1 MPLRIRIVG
10 LTSLNTPV
18 PCRGSSRRPSGA
30 VPASYEFMVDDE
42 PLEPIS
48 LAKAETFVFRAR
60 IDAPLRTSF
69 GTMYDRPSVLVR
81 LEDKDGAY
89 GWGEV
94 WCNFPSDGAEHR
106 ANLISDVLIPL
117 LFEQSSIQPAE
128 TLSFLSQKT
137 HILTIQCGEPGPLSQ
152 AIAGLDIAIWDLIA
166 RKNGKPLYTLFSNK
180 AVEKVPVYA
189 SGINPDESLKTV
201 SDCRTEGYRAF
212 KLKVGFGHEFDF
224 PNITRIIEQLSTDEA
239 LMLDANQAWSL
250 AEAKDF
256 IGKISDYPIEW
267 LEEPLAADR
276 PEAEWAELSWA
287 SSVPLA
293 AGENIRGIED
303 FSNRISAG
311 HITVIQPD
319 VCKWGGATGCLQ
331 VARKAVKAGKRYC
344 PHYLGG
350 GIGLL
355 ASAHILAAAGGDG
368 LLELDI
374 NPNPLREGL
383 AIPFPE
389 FKNGHFILSNSPGLG
404 VEPDFEIVKKYLVA
418 NYVTASR

>member
-1 MPLRIRIVG
+1 MPISHQI
-10 LTSLNTPV
+10 
-18 PCRGSSRRPSGA
+18 
-30 VPASYEFMVDDE
+30 
-42 PLEPIS
+42 EPIR
-48 LAKAETFVFRAR
+48 LAKAETFVFRAP
-60 IDAPLRTSF
+60 IDVPVRTSF
-69 GTMYDRPSVLVR
+69 GTMHDRPAVLVR

-94 WCNFPSDGAEHR
+94 WCNFPSVGAEHR
-106 ANLISDVLIPL
+106 ARLINDLLIPM

-128 TLSFLSQKT
+128 ILSFLTQKT
-137 HILTIQCGEPGPLSQ
+137 HNLTIQCGEPGPLSQ
-152 AIAGLDIAIWDLIA
+152 AIAGLDIAIWDLMA
-166 RKNGKPLYTLFSNK
+166 RKIGKPLYTLFSNK
-180 AVEKVPVYA
+180 EVEKVTVYA
-189 SGINPDESLKTV
+189 SGINPDEPLKTV
-201 SDCRTEGYRAF
+201 SDYRKKGYRAF

-224 PNITRIIEQLSTDEA
+224 LNITRIIEQLSTNEA

-250 AEAKDF
+250 AEAKKI

-267 LEEPLAADR
+267 LEEPLPADR
-276 PEAEWAELSWA
+276 PEAEWAELSLA
-287 SSVPLA
+287 SPIPLA

-319 VCKWGGATGCLQ
+319 VCKWGGVTGCLQ
-331 VARKAVKAGKRYC
+331 VARKALEARQRYC

-355 ASAHILAAAGGDG
+355 ASAHILAAAGGND

-389 FKNGHFILSNSPGLG
+389 FKDGHFILPNSPGLG
-404 VEPDFEIVKKYLVA
+404 VEPDFGIIKKYLVS
-418 NYVTASR
+418 NYATASR

>member
-1 MPLRIRIVG
+1 M
-10 LTSLNTPV
+10 T
-18 PCRGSSRRPSGA
+18 
-30 VPASYEFMVDDE
+30 DDE
-42 PLEPIS
+42 LLEPIS

-60 IDAPLRTSF
+60 IDTPVRTSF

-94 WCNFPSDGAEHR
+94 WCNFPNDGAKHR
-106 ANLISDVLIPL
+106 ARLISDVLIPL
-117 LFEQSSIQPAE
+117 LFDQSFIQPAE
-128 TLSFLSQKT
+128 TLSLLTQKT
-137 HILTIQCGEPGPLSQ
+137 HILTIQCGEPGPLAQ

-166 RKNGKPLYTLFSNK
+166 RKNGKPLYTLLSNK
-180 AVEKVPVYA
+180 AVEKIPVYA

-201 SDCRTEGYRAF
+201 SDCRKEGYRAF

-224 PNITRIIEQLSTDEA
+224 ANITRIAEQLNTNEG

-250 AEAKDF
+250 AEAKIF

-267 LEEPLAADR
+267 LEEPLPADR
-276 PEAEWAELSWA
+276 PEAEWAELSSA
-287 SSVPLA
+287 SPMPLA

-303 FSNRISAG
+303 FSNRISSG

-319 VCKWGGATGCLQ
+319 VSKWGGVTGCLQ
-331 VARKAVKAGKRYC
+331 VARKALDAGKRYC

-368 LLELDI
+368 LLEVDI

-389 FKNGHFILSNSPGLG
+389 FKDGHFILPNSPGLG
-404 VEPDFEIVKKYLVA
+404 VEPDFGMVKKFLVS
-418 NYVTASR
+418 NYATASH

>member
-1 MPLRIRIVG
+1 MTEEEL
-10 LTSLNTPV
+10 
-18 PCRGSSRRPSGA
+18 
-30 VPASYEFMVDDE
+30 
-42 PLEPIS
+42 LEPIS
-48 LAKAETFVFRAR
+48 LAKAETFVFKAR

-69 GTMYDRPSVLVR
+69 GTMYDRPTVLVR

-94 WCNFPSDGAEHR
+94 WCNFPSIGAEHR
-106 ANLISDVLIPL
+106 ANLINDVLIPL
-117 LFEQSSIQPAE
+117 LFEQSTIQPAE
-128 TLSFLSQKT
+128 TLSFLTQKT
-137 HILTIQCGEPGPLSQ
+137 HIFTIQCGEPGPLSQ
-152 AIAGLDIAIWDLIA
+152 AIAGFDIAIWDLIA
-166 RKNGKPLYTLFSNK
+166 RKNDKPLYTLFSNNE
-180 AVEKVPVYA
+180 VEKVPVYA
-189 SGINPDESLKTV
+189 SGIHPDESLKTV
-201 SDCRTEGYRAF
+201 SDCRKEGYRAF

-224 PNITRIIEQLSTDEA
+224 AHIARIAEQLRTNEA

-250 AEAKDF
+250 AEAKGF
-256 IGKISDYPIEW
+256 IDKISDYPIEW
-267 LEEPLAADR
+267 LEEPLPEDR

-287 SSVPLA
+287 SPIPLA

-311 HITVIQPD
+311 HITVFQPD
-319 VCKWGGATGCLQ
+319 VCKWGGVTGCLR
-331 VARKAVKAGKRYC
+331 VARKAIKAGKRYC

-389 FKNGHFILSNSPGLG
+389 FKDGHFILPNSSGLG
-404 VEPDFEIVKKYLVA
+404 VEPDIEIVKKYLVA
-418 NYVTASR
+418 NYATVAR

>member
-1 MPLRIRIVG
+1 VPLFH
-10 LTSLNTPV
+10 
-18 PCRGSSRRPSGA
+18 
-30 VPASYEFMVDDE
+30 EFMTE
-42 PLEPIS
+42 EELLEPIS
-48 LAKAETFVFRAR
+48 LAKAETFVFKAR

-69 GTMYDRPSVLVR
+69 GTMYDRPTVLVR

-94 WCNFPSDGAEHR
+94 WCNFPSIGAEHR
-106 ANLISDVLIPL
+106 ANLINDVLIPL
-117 LFEQSSIQPAE
+117 LFEQSTIQPAE
-128 TLSFLSQKT
+128 TLSFLTQKT

-166 RKNGKPLYTLFSNK
+166 RKKGKPLYTLFSNK

-201 SDCRTEGYRAF
+201 SDCRKEGYRSF
-212 KLKVGFGHEFDF
+212 KLKVGFGHKFDY
-224 PNITRIIEQLSTDEA
+224 PNITRIIEQLNTNEA

-250 AEAKDF
+250 AEAKIF

-267 LEEPLAADR
+267 LEEPLPADR
-276 PEAEWAELSWA
+276 PEAEWAELSSA
-287 SSVPLA
+287 SPMPLA

-303 FSNRISAG
+303 FNDRISAG

-319 VCKWGGATGCLQ
+319 ACKWGGVTGCLQ
-331 VARKAVKAGKRYC
+331 VARKAIEAGKRYC

-368 LLELDI
+368 LLEVDI

-383 AIPFPE
+383 SIPFPE
-389 FKNGHFILSNSPGLG
+389 FKDGHFILPNSPGLG
-404 VEPDFEIVKKYLVA
+404 VEPDFGMVKNHLVA
-418 NYVTASR
+418 SYATASR

>member
-1 MPLRIRIVG
+1 M
-10 LTSLNTPV
+10 T
-18 PCRGSSRRPSGA
+18 
-30 VPASYEFMVDDE
+30 DE
-42 PLEPIS
+42 ELLEPIS

-94 WCNFPSDGAEHR
+94 WCNFPSVGAEHR
-106 ANLISDVLIPL
+106 ANLINDVLIPL
-117 LFEQSSIQPAE
+117 LFEKSSIQPAE
-128 TLSFLSQKT
+128 TLSFLTQKT

-152 AIAGLDIAIWDLIA
+152 AIAGLDIAVWDLIA
-166 RKNGKPLYTLFSNK
+166 RKKGKPLYTLFCNK

-201 SDCRTEGYRAF
+201 SDCRKEGYRAF
-212 KLKVGFGHEFDF
+212 KLKVGFGHKSDY
-224 PNITRIIEQLSTDEA
+224 PNITQIIEQLNTNEA

-250 AEAKDF
+250 AEAKIF
-256 IGKISDYPIEW
+256 IGKLCNYPIEW
-267 LEEPLAADR
+267 LEEPLPADR
-276 PEAEWAELSWA
+276 PEAEWAELSSA
-287 SSVPLA
+287 SPMPLA
-293 AGENIRGIED
+293 AGENIRGIEN
-303 FSNRISAG
+303 FNNRISAG

-319 VCKWGGATGCLQ
+319 VCKWGGVTGCLQ
-331 VARKAVKAGKRYC
+331 VARKAIEAGKRYC

-355 ASAHILAAAGGDG
+355 ASAHILAAAGGGG
-368 LLELDI
+368 LLEVDI

-383 AIPFPE
+383 SIPFPE
-389 FKNGHFILSNSPGLG
+389 FKDGHFILPNSPGLG
-404 VEPDFEIVKKYLVA
+404 VEPDFGMVKKYLTSSYA
-418 NYVTASR
+418 TASR

>member
-1 MPLRIRIVG
+1 VPLFH
-10 LTSLNTPV
+10 
-18 PCRGSSRRPSGA
+18 
-30 VPASYEFMVDDE
+30 EFMTE
-42 PLEPIS
+42 EELLEPIS
-48 LAKAETFVFRAR
+48 LAKAETFVFKAR

-69 GTMYDRPSVLVR
+69 GTMYDRPTVLVR

-94 WCNFPSDGAEHR
+94 WCNFPSIGAEHR
-106 ANLISDVLIPL
+106 ANLINDVLIPL
-117 LFEQSSIQPAE
+117 LFEQSTIQPAE
-128 TLSFLSQKT
+128 TLSFLTQKT

-166 RKNGKPLYTLFSNK
+166 RKKGKPLYTLFSNK

-201 SDCRTEGYRAF
+201 SDCRKEGYRSF
-212 KLKVGFGHEFDF
+212 KLKVGFGHKFDY
-224 PNITRIIEQLSTDEA
+224 PNITRIIEQLNTNEA

-250 AEAKDF
+250 AEAKIF

-267 LEEPLAADR
+267 LEEPLPADR
-276 PEAEWAELSWA
+276 PEAEWAELSSA
-287 SSVPLA
+287 SPMPLA

-303 FSNRISAG
+303 FNDRISAG

-319 VCKWGGATGCLQ
+319 ACKWGGVTGCLQ
-331 VARKAVKAGKRYC
+331 VARKAIEAGKRYC

-368 LLELDI
+368 LLEVDI

-383 AIPFPE
+383 SIPFPE
-389 FKNGHFILSNSPGLG
+389 FKDGHFILPNSPGLG
-404 VEPDFEIVKKYLVA
+404 VEPDFGMVKKHLVA
-418 NYVTASR
+418 SYATASR

>member
-1 MPLRIRIVG
+1 LQAP
-10 LTSLNTPV
+10 PV
-18 PCRGSSRRPSGA
+18 PRRNRPRRPRGA
-30 VPASYEFMVDDE
+30 APVVHKFMPDNG

-94 WCNFPSDGAEHR
+94 WCNFPSVAAEHR
-106 ANLISDVLIPL
+106 ARLISDVLIPL
-117 LFEQSSIQPAE
+117 LFEQSSLQPTE
-128 TLSFLSQKT
+128 TLSFLTQKT

-166 RKNGKPLYTLFSNK
+166 RKNDKPLYTLFSNNE
-180 AVEKVPVYA
+180 VEKVPVYA
-189 SGINPDESLKTV
+189 SGIHPDESLKTV
-201 SDCRTEGYRAF
+201 SDCRKEGYRAF

-224 PNITRIIEQLSTDEA
+224 AHIARIAEQLRTNEA

-250 AEAKDF
+250 AEAKGF
-256 IGKISDYPIEW
+256 IDKISDYPIEW
-267 LEEPLAADR
+267 LEEPLPEDR

-287 SSVPLA
+287 SPIPLA

-319 VCKWGGATGCLQ
+319 VCKWGGVTGCLR
-331 VARKAVKAGKRYC
+331 VARKAIKAGKRYC

-389 FKNGHFILSNSPGLG
+389 FKDGHFILPNSSGLG
-404 VEPDFEIVKKYLVA
+404 VEPNIEIVKKHLVA
-418 NYVTASR
+418 NYATVAR

>member
-1 MPLRIRIVG
+1 
-10 LTSLNTPV
+10 
-18 PCRGSSRRPSGA
+18 
-30 VPASYEFMVDDE
+30 MVDDE

-48 LAKAETFVFRAR
+48 LAKAEIFVFRAR

-69 GTMYDRPSVLVR
+69 GTMIDRPSVLVR

-94 WCNFPSDGAEHR
+94 WCNFPSVGAEHR
-106 ANLISDVLIPL
+106 ANLINDVLIPL
-117 LFEQSSIQPAE
+117 LFEQSAIQPAE
-128 TLSFLSQKT
+128 TLSFLTQKT

-166 RKNGKPLYTLFSNK
+166 RKKGKPLYTLFSNK

-201 SDCRTEGYRAF
+201 SDCRKEGYRAF
-212 KLKVGFGHEFDF
+212 KLKVGFGHKFDY
-224 PNITRIIEQLSTDEA
+224 PNITRIIEQLNTNEA

-250 AEAKDF
+250 AEAKIF

-267 LEEPLAADR
+267 LEEPLPADR
-276 PEAEWAELSWA
+276 PEAEWAELSSA
-287 SSVPLA
+287 SLMPLA

-303 FSNRISAG
+303 FNNRISAG

-319 VCKWGGATGCLQ
+319 VCKWGGVTGCLQ

-389 FKNGHFILSNSPGLG
+389 FKDGHLILPNSPGLG

-418 NYVTASR
+418 NYATASR

>member
-1 MPLRIRIVG
+1 VPLFH
-10 LTSLNTPV
+10 
-18 PCRGSSRRPSGA
+18 
-30 VPASYEFMVDDE
+30 EFMTE
-42 PLEPIS
+42 EELLEPIS
-48 LAKAETFVFRAR
+48 LAKAETFVFKAR

-69 GTMYDRPSVLVR
+69 GTMYDRPTVLVR

-94 WCNFPSDGAEHR
+94 WCNFPSIGAEHR
-106 ANLISDVLIPL
+106 ANLINDVLIPL
-117 LFEQSSIQPAE
+117 LFEQSTIQPAE
-128 TLSFLSQKT
+128 TLSFLTQKT

-166 RKNGKPLYTLFSNK
+166 RKKGKPLYTLFSNK

-201 SDCRTEGYRAF
+201 SDCRKEGYRSF
-212 KLKVGFGHEFDF
+212 KLKVGFGHKFDY
-224 PNITRIIEQLSTDEA
+224 PNITRIIEQLNTNEA

-250 AEAKDF
+250 AEAKIF

-267 LEEPLAADR
+267 LEEPLPADR
-276 PEAEWAELSWA
+276 PEAEWAELSSA
-287 SSVPLA
+287 SPMPLA

-303 FSNRISAG
+303 FNDRISAG

-319 VCKWGGATGCLQ
+319 ACKWGGVTGCLQ
-331 VARKAVKAGKRYC
+331 VARKAIEAGKRYC

-368 LLELDI
+368 LLEVDI

-383 AIPFPE
+383 SIPFPE
-389 FKNGHFILSNSPGLG
+389 FKDGHFILPNSPGLG
-404 VEPDFEIVKKYLVA
+404 VEPDFGMVKKYLVA
-418 NYVTASR
+418 SYATASR

>member
-1 MPLRIRIVG
+1 MPLFH
-10 LTSLNTPV
+10 
-18 PCRGSSRRPSGA
+18 
-30 VPASYEFMVDDE
+30 EFMTE
-42 PLEPIS
+42 EELLEPIS

-69 GTMYDRPSVLVR
+69 GTMYDRPTVLVR
-81 LEDKDGAY
+81 LEDKDGTY

-94 WCNFPSDGAEHR
+94 WCNFPSIGAEHR
-106 ANLISDVLIPL
+106 ANLINDVLIPL
-117 LFEQSSIQPAE
+117 LFEQSAIQPAE
-128 TLSFLSQKT
+128 TLSFLTQKT

-166 RKNGKPLYTLFSNK
+166 RKKGKPLYTLLSNK

-201 SDCRTEGYRAF
+201 SDCRKEGYRSF
-212 KLKVGFGHEFDF
+212 KLKVGFGHKFDY
-224 PNITRIIEQLSTDEA
+224 PNITRIIEQLNTNEA

-250 AEAKDF
+250 AEAKIF

-267 LEEPLAADR
+267 LEEPLPADR
-276 PEAEWAELSWA
+276 PEAEWAELSSA
-287 SSVPLA
+287 SPMPLA

-303 FSNRISAG
+303 FNDRISAG

-319 VCKWGGATGCLQ
+319 ACKWGGVTGCLQ
-331 VARKAVKAGKRYC
+331 VARKAIEAGKRYC

-368 LLELDI
+368 LLEVDI

-383 AIPFPE
+383 SIPFPE
-389 FKNGHFILSNSPGLG
+389 FKDGHFILPNSPGLG
-404 VEPDFEIVKKYLVA
+404 VEPDFGMVKKYLVA
-418 NYVTASR
+418 SYATASR